1 MPTTRISDNTK
12 NILKALSLK
21 TGKTMIEILET
32 SVEMY
37 KRKIFFEEC
46 NKAYAELK
54 SNRAAWNEELEER
67 RLSDNTLSDGLE
79 EEENA

>member
-1 MPTTRISDNTK
+1 MPTTRITDNTK

-21 TGKTMIEILET
+21 TGKSMIDILEK
-32 SVEMY
+32 SVEIY

-54 SNRAAWNEELEER
+54 SNPIAWKEELEER
-67 RLSDNTLSDGLE
+67 RLSDNTLADGLE
-79 EEENA
+79 EE